1 MLEPTPNQVTEHQIF
16 RELGRNGS
24 AADGPS
30 GLSGRPPRTCIM
42 IAHRLSTVADAK
54 RPLCHV
60 TYSALTVCSLC
71 AHCVLTV
78 CLLCAHCV
86 QVVDAD
92 QILVLR
98 EGRVVEQGTHSEL
111 LLQGGEY
118 SRLWTLQHISD

>member
-1 MLEPTPNQVTEHQIF
+1 MSLT
-16 RELGRNGS
+16 L
-24 AADGPS
+24 
-30 GLSGRPPRTCIM
+30 
-42 IAHRLSTVADAK
+42 RL
-54 RPLCHV
+54 
-60 TYSALTVCSLC
+60 LC